1 MNLPKTPEEA
11 AAIVNN
17 NIIPPLVKV
26 ILAFVDGNENMKK
39 SQETVDGMLLGFT
52 GAVDAINNNNA
63 IVTPIIKEGFAA
75 EGLNID
81 KITTA
86 VTSSIAYNYVGSPD
100 NITNDLFVNIPF
112 VNYDPTAV
120 KNIEVGSKTEMTDL
134 YNVNGMKV
142 HSIGA
147 HGVYIKRM
155 SDGTSRK
162 VVVK

>member
-39 SQETVDGMLLGFT
+39 SWEIVDGMLLGFT
-52 GAVDAINNNNA
+52 DAVDAINNNNV

-75 EGLNID
+75 EGLDID

-100 NITNDLFVNIPF
+100 NVTNDLLFNIPF
-112 VNYDPTAV
+112 VNYGPDCC
-120 KNIEVGSKTEMTDL
+120 EEYRS
-134 YNVNGMKV
+134 
-142 HSIGA
+142 
-147 HGVYIKRM
+147 
-155 SDGTSRK
+155 
-162 VVVK
+162 